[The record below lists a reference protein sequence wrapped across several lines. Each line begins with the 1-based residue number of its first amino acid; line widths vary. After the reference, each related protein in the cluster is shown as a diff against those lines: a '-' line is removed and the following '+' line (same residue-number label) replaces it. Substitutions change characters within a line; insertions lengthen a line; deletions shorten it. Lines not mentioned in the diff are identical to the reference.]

1 MTNVCYIPATG
12 SIVNSK
18 IIIYFF
24 SNSGHKFNIS
34 NGLSRSRHVSG
45 GVESG
50 AGSAL
55 RGLDTALE
63 QVAAQQRRETS
74 RTTSRMMSV
83 SKEDHGVTEV
93 RVSLPASRSSSR
105 SKKLMN
111 FVLLFSPYHPPY

>member
-1 MTNVCYIPATG
+1 M
-12 SIVNSK
+12 
-18 IIIYFF
+18 
-24 SNSGHKFNIS
+24 
-34 NGLSRSRHVSG
+34 SG

-63 QVAAQQRRETS
+63 QVAAQQRRENS

-93 RVSLPASRSSSR
+93 RVSLPAFRSSSR
-105 SKKLMN
+105 SKQLIE
-111 FVLLFSPYHPPY
+111 FSTSIFTLPPTLLINN